1 MKLVIHPNYQLI
13 KDSILNVVRSFDTTG
28 FLLTKGSRNTI
39 KIYETETVLLNVKS
53 FKKPNILNQLVYKY
67 FRDSKAKRSYTFGLK
82 LIDKGIGT
90 PQPIAFVENSGGLGL
105 GTSYYVCEH
114 INAKYTYR
122 DLVENP
128 YLENHEFILRAFTQF
143 CFKMHEAGVEFT
155 DHSPGN
161 TLIDVSDSSVNFYLV
176 DLNRMN
182 FHESMSF
189 EMRMYNL
196 RRLTPKKE
204 MIAVMA
210 NEYSKL
216 YKEQSEDVIFE
227 ELWKQ
232 TSNFQEKFFRKQRL
246 KKKYK
251 FWKK

>member
-1 MKLVIHPNYQLI
+1 
-13 KDSILNVVRSFDTTG
+13 
-28 FLLTKGSRNTI
+28 
-39 KIYETETVLLNVKS
+39 
-53 FKKPNILNQLVYKY
+53 
-67 FRDSKAKRSYTFGLK
+67 
-82 LIDKGIGT
+82 
-90 PQPIAFVENSGGLGL
+90 
-105 GTSYYVCEH
+105 
-114 INAKYTYR
+114 
-122 DLVENP
+122 
-128 YLENHEFILRAFTQF
+128 
-143 CFKMHEAGVEFT
+143 MHEAGIEFK

-161 TLIDVSDSSVNFYLV
+161 TLIDVIDSSVNFYLV

-216 YKEQSEDVIFE
+216 YKEQSENVIFE